1 MTYGPPNSGGY
12 NPAPGASGGQP
23 YPQGAP
29 GYGAPQRPQ
38 SPLVANLK
46 APSAA
51 AGDKLFI
58 VGIVVAVLGLIVVVF
73 SCLSW
78 LSVDDDDSP
87 VGISVSGLGGV
98 SLDFDSSKVP
108 SEYRDGAQESFDDGK
123 AETEERLEEDT
134 EAGGGW
140 TLAFGILA
148 ILSAVPLIIRKFQ
161 SFGAIAVTAFGLA
174 ATICAIVFVASDGRG
189 VVDKAELSDDDIE
202 AISTGYGL
210 WIVLVGSILLL
221 LAGVFALALA
231 LLPEKFG
238 ATPAPAYGAGYG
250 APQTGYGQPQGTG
263 YGQPQ
268 NYGYGD
274 PQQPGYGTGGQ
285 LGGQPGYPQP
295 GQPNQYGQTQYNQYP
310 GQGGTPQ

>member
-1 MTYGPPNSGGY
+1 MTYGPPNQGGY
-12 NPAPGASGGQP
+12 NSAPGASGGQP

-29 GYGAPQRPQ
+29 GCGAPQRAQ

-78 LSVDDDDSP
+78 LSVSEPHSDD
-87 VGISVSGLGGV
+87 VIRVSGLGSV
-98 SLDFDSSKVP
+98 SLDLPDQDWSDEVMDEF
-108 SEYRDGAQESFDDGK
+108 ESNMED
-123 AETEERLEEDT
+123 ETS
-134 EAGGGW
+134 ASGGW

-148 ILSAVPLIIRKFQ
+148 ILSAVPLLIRKFQ
-161 SFGAIAVTAFGLA
+161 SAGAIGATAFGFA
-174 ATICAIVFVASDGRG
+174 ASICAIVFVASDGKGVLDVRG
-189 VVDKAELSDDDIE
+189 ASAKDLESVH
-202 AISTGYGL
+202 TGYGL

-238 ATPAPAYGAGYG
+238 ATPVPAYGAGYG

-285 LGGQPGYPQP
+285 QGGQPGYPQPGGSVP

-310 GQGGTPQ
+310 GQGGNPQ